1 MIRSLLD
8 RLRLRLACESGSA
21 TVEFVI
27 AVPVILSVVFSGF
40 ESGMLLSRKVLL
52 DRALNMTVRELRLS
66 QIENPTPDLV
76 REHICARNTW
86 VKDCLNVL
94 RLELAPIA
102 TTGTWALPTAAPEC
116 INRAAEINPPDAFT
130 LGAENELMLVRVCVV
145 VDPLFPRLGLGLY
158 LPKDPSGGVRLIS
171 TSAFVNEP
179 RRTTPES

>member
-27 AVPVILSVVFSGF
+27 AVPVILLVVFSGF

-52 DRALNMTVRELRLS
+52 DRALDMTVRELRLS
-66 QIENPTPDLV
+66 QIENPTPELV
-76 REHICARNTW
+76 KQHICARNTW
-86 VKDCLNVL
+86 VKDCLSVL

-102 TTGTWALPTAAPEC
+102 TTGTWALPTEAPEC

-158 LPKDPSGGVRLIS
+158 LQKDGTGGVRLIS